1 MPKEQ
6 ISRRTFLKNTSAVV
20 TAATLAQNFSIPQSS
35 DAASSPSGLSFGVQT
50 PPQNVSYSQVQE
62 VWLEADALGFDSA
75 FAFDHFMPIFSD
87 PTGPCLE
94 GWTLLAALAAQTKR
108 LKVGLLVTG
117 NTYRNPVV
125 LAKMAATVD
134 HVSGGRL
141 ILGMGAGWFEL
152 EHQAYGIPY
161 YTPGGRARRLVEA
174 VELIKMLF
182 TQDKTTYDGK
192 YYQIK
197 DAPFK
202 PKPLQKPHPPIL
214 IGGMG
219 PRVIQPLAARHANIW
234 HFFVG
239 KGGAESVKKIA
250 TRFDAICKEVGRDP
264 AEVQKSTSLRPEQLN
279 QSPDKVQA
287 LIQAYADAGVQYFIV
302 SMFPDYDRKALHRFA
317 KEVMPAFRGA

>member
-6 ISRRTFLKNTSAVV
+6 ISRRTFLRNTTVVV
-20 TAATLAQNFSIPQSS
+20 TAATAAQNFSLPQSS
-35 DAASSPSGLSFGVQT
+35 YAAASPGGLSFGVQT

-75 FAFDHFMPIFSD
+75 FVFDHFMPIFSD
-87 PTGPCLE
+87 PNGPCFE

-108 LKVGLLVTG
+108 MRVGLLVTG

-152 EHQAYGIPY
+152 EHHAYGIPY
-161 YTPGGRARRLVEA
+161 HTPGGRARRLVEA

-197 DAPFK
+197 DASFE

-219 PRVIQPLAARHANIW
+219 PRVVQPLVARHANIW
-234 HFFVG
+234 HFFVS
-239 KGGAESVKKIA
+239 KGGAEAIKGIA

-264 AEVQKSTSLRPEQLN
+264 AEIQKSTSLRPAQLN

-302 SMFPDYDRKALHRFA
+302 SMFPDYDRDVLRRFA
-317 KEVMPAFRGA
+317 KEVMPVFREA